1 MLREAVEIVGGREDD
16 LSGELRTGAMAET
29 DKREKRK
36 ETEVEKDAI
45 YS

>member
-1 MLREAVEIVGGREDD
+1 MLMEAIGIEEFD
-16 LSGELRTGAMAET
+16 LSCELQIGAMAET

-36 ETEVEKDAI
+36 ETEVEKDMI

>member
-1 MLREAVEIVGGREDD
+1 MFREVVEIVGGREDD
-16 LSGELRTGAMAET
+16 LLGELRIGVMVEI